1 MEVAGAERPAGGNEL
16 IEQLGIL
23 DTESDRIRT
32 AVYARDVDALSD
44 QSRFLREKFGKS
56 ELEL

>member
-1 MEVAGAERPAGGNEL
+1 MARLGN
-16 IEQLGIL
+16 L
-23 DTESDRIRT
+23 DKESDRIRT

-44 QSRFLREKFGKS
+44 QSRFARGKCGKS